1 MRELVTESQR
11 GSGGVR
17 GDAACC
23 TTACTLERAAIRAP
37 VARKDVAVIALFREP
52 VMPPLRSG
60 IADLHDLVS
69 ATLELATD
77 RAAVTEELPAARIGK
92 IIAGCADGL
101 RSAPLC
107 RHPRP
112 VLRAQSAIRPTPVC
126 KPSERPTVA
135 VETIPAAARAV
146 GNTPRERRFIAGNE
160 R

>member
-1 MRELVTESQR
+1 MIAEWE
-11 GSGGVR
+11 GSGCG
-17 GDAACC
+17 GKTDAHLAACALVC
-23 TTACTLERAAIRAP
+23 ATLRAP
-37 VARKDVAVIALFREP
+37 ITRKDVAVIAFFRKP
-52 VMPPLRSG
+52 IMPPLRSG

-77 RAAVTEELPAARIGK
+77 RAAVTEELPAARIGN